1 MNDYIEAVCVG
12 KPMGLPEYDM
22 DAELWEVY
30 FEESET
36 HWRNEQRDIIG
47 VPCEDAQ
54 EATDI
59 YNYYNQNPVG
69 EKTNE
74 EDTE

>member
-1 MNDYIEAVCVG
+1 
-12 KPMGLPEYDM
+12 MGLPEYDM

-36 HWRNEQRDIIG
+36 PWSDEPRDIIG
-47 VPCEDAQ
+47 VVCEDAQ

-69 EKTNE
+69 EKKDE
-74 EDTE
+74 ETTS